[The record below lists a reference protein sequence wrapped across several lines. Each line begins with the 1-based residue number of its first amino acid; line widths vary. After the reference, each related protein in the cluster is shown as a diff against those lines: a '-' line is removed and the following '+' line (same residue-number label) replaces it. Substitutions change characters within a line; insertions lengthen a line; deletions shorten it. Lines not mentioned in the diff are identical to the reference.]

1 LIRTFTRD
9 EIQDKKAITEVL
21 FLAPVLGE
29 DDFRFLLR
37 QFFQTIEGSPI
48 LDIGALKGLAQLLQ
62 SASSPA
68 HLHAQDLINILGLIS
83 TRLQETHEQSHD
95 HIFELTVAVSSV
107 LDAMADTKVSGL
119 KRESLHEPLLT
130 FLGGL
135 QSSSDLHLK
144 YYASYAFQALLCVP
158 DDESPWQATVRRT
171 TKVVKGISGL
181 VSAVKGLDLSG
192 FLAGLQSIQEGF
204 EGVEQVIKMT
214 KTAYEGVS
222 AVYEGEQDLLACLK
236 DGLTFSHKRAWYSAL
251 RGADALIDGGEL
263 AKFRILVCEA
273 VCRRELAFQWGICQ
287 RLAYLAV
294 NPLWGIETRQGA
306 VRFLEEIY
314 RGDIVWGQLP
324 PIKTYIL
331 DILKQLSMMDND
343 LQGMNHGAYSTAFL
357 FDPSC
362 LMNMFEFL
370 FA

>member
-1 LIRTFTRD
+1 
-9 EIQDKKAITEVL
+9 
-21 FLAPVLGE
+21 
-29 DDFRFLLR
+29 
-37 QFFQTIEGSPI
+37 
-48 LDIGALKGLAQLLQ
+48 
-62 SASSPA
+62 
-68 HLHAQDLINILGLIS
+68 
-83 TRLQETHEQSHD
+83 
-95 HIFELTVAVSSV
+95 
-107 LDAMADTKVSGL
+107 
-119 KRESLHEPLLT
+119 
-130 FLGGL
+130 
-135 QSSSDLHLK
+135 
-144 YYASYAFQALLCVP
+144 
-158 DDESPWQATVRRT
+158 
-171 TKVVKGISGL
+171 
-181 VSAVKGLDLSG
+181 
-192 FLAGLQSIQEGF
+192 
-204 EGVEQVIKMT
+204 
-214 KTAYEGVS
+214 
-222 AVYEGEQDLLACLK
+222 LLASLK

-343 LQGMNHGAYSTAFL
+343 LQGMNHEARSTAYL

-370 FA
+370 FE